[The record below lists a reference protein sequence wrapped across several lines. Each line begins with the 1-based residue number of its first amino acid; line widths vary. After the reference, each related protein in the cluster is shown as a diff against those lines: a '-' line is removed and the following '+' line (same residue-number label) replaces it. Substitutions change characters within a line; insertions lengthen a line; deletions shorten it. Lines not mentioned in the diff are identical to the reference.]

1 MQSLPECQADD
12 HEDNRAIPLPDEISC
27 NTAAALF
34 RALGEPSRL
43 QLAIILAQ
51 QEMCVTQLAK
61 IVNDSLPSISQR
73 LKLLKAERIV
83 TSRREG
89 KHVFYKLDD
98 DHIAQLIRNAVE
110 HAGEK

>member
-12 HEDNRAIPLPDEISC
+12 HDENRVIPLPDENSC